1 MIPVSGLEGR
11 QVAVLGLGASGI
23 ATAVALTAGH
33 AEPVCWDDSPVSRS
47 SAAGAGLTVK
57 DLNLIDWSDVSAMVL
72 SPGIPLTHPEPH
84 PIVRLARNADVP
96 IIGDIELFCRERRRI
111 APDAPLVAVTGT
123 NGKSTTVALIAHLLN
138 EARLD
143 VQLGGNF
150 GPPIL
155 SLEPPAPGRVHVLE
169 CSSFQIELAPSLDP
183 SIGVL
188 LNISPDHLD
197 RHGSIDRYTEI
208 KTRLPAASNLAV
220 IGVDVSRTA
229 LIADHL
235 EQAGGRITRL
245 STRSPLADGVV
256 VLGEKITWVS
266 GGAEERIGSLS
277 GIRTLRGAH
286 NAQNTAAAVAV
297 ARFMGLDSSKIVNSL
312 MTFPGLAHRMEEV
325 GRVGRIIFVND
336 SKATN
341 SDATAHALASFN
353 HLYWIV
359 GGRPKSEGIEALAP
373 LFPRVAK
380 AFLIGE
386 SGEDFARTMEGKV
399 AYELSETLERAVAAA
414 IGVALESNEA
424 EPVVLLSPAA
434 ASHDQFVNF
443 AERGEKFRSIVK
455 DHAAKRAEAEAAD

>member
-1 MIPVSGLEGR
+1 MIPVSGFEDR
-11 QVAVLGLGASGI
+11 QVAVFGLGASGI
-23 ATAVALTAGH
+23 ATAAALAAGH
-33 AEPVCWDDSPVSRS
+33 AEPVCWDDSPVSRLR
-47 SAAGAGLTVK
+47 AADAGFAVK
-57 DLNLIDWSDVSAMVL
+57 DLTVIDWSSVAAMVL

-84 PIVRLARNADVP
+84 PIVRLARNAGVP

-111 APDAPLVAVTGT
+111 APNAPLVAVTGT
-123 NGKSTTVALIAHLLN
+123 NGKSTTVALIAHLLS
-138 EARLD
+138 EAGRD

-155 SLEPPAPGRVHVLE
+155 SLQQPGSARVHVLE
-169 CSSFQIELAPSLDP
+169 CSSFQIELAPSLNP
-183 SIGVL
+183 SVGVL

-197 RHGSIDRYTEI
+197 RHGNIDRYSEI
-208 KTRLPAASNLAV
+208 KTRLPAASDLAV
-220 IGVDVSRTA
+220 IGVDDARTA

-235 EQAGGRITRL
+235 EQNGGKVIRL
-245 STRSPLADGVV
+245 STRNPLADGVV
-256 VLGEKITWVS
+256 AREETITIVS
-266 GGAEERIGSLS
+266 GGAEEQVGPLS

-286 NAQNTAAAVAV
+286 NAQNAAAAVVV
-297 ARFMGLDSSKIVNSL
+297 ARAMGLSNGKIANSL
-312 MTFPGLAHRMEEV
+312 TTFPGLAHRMEEV
-325 GRVGRIIFVND
+325 GRVGRVIFVND

-359 GGRPKSEGIEALAP
+359 GGRPKSEGIDALAP

-386 SGEDFARTMEGKV
+386 SGEAFARTMEGRV

-434 ASHDQFVNF
+434 ASYDQFANF
-443 AERGEKFRSIVK
+443 AERGDKFRAIVE
-455 DHAAKRAEAEAAD
+455 DHAAQRAGAEAAD